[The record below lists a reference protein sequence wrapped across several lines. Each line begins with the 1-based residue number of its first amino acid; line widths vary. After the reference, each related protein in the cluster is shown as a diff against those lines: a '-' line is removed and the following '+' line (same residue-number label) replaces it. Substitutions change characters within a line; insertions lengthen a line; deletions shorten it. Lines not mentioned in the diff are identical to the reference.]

1 MLDQNKNSMEENEEE
16 VVLNEEELENAGEVT
31 EINEEIVPS
40 NEEEVKEEKANEA
53 DDTEEEKVESF
64 IEPVETPKDKVVGK
78 KSFFR
83 NLIAAIVD
91 EAIIGIISVVLLYLG
106 DFILRVAGY
115 FISGKISMLL
125 IIFVVVSI
133 LYPAIMESTKK
144 GNTIGRSI

>member
-16 VVLNEEELENAGEVT
+16 VVLNEEELENADEVT
-31 EINEEIVPS
+31 EINEEIIPG
-40 NEEEVKEEKANEA
+40 NEEQVKEEKANEA
-53 DDTEEEKVESF
+53 NDTEEEKIESF
-64 IEPVETPKDKVVGK
+64 IEPEETPKNKVVGK
-78 KSFFR
+78 KSFLK

-106 DFILRVAGY
+106 DFILRAAGY

>member
-16 VVLNEEELENAGEVT
+16 VVLNEEELENADEVT
-31 EINEEIVPS
+31 EINEEIVPG
-40 NEEEVKEEKANEA
+40 NEEEVKEEKTNEA
-53 DDTEEEKVESF
+53 DDTEEKVESN
-64 IEPVETPKDKVVGK
+64 IEHVEVPADKVVGK
-78 KSFFR
+78 KSFFK

-91 EAIIGIISVVLLYLG
+91 EAIIGVISVVLLYLG
-106 DFILRVAGY
+106 DFILRAAGY
-115 FISGKISMLL
+115 FISGKISMLF

>member
-16 VVLNEEELENAGEVT
+16 VVLNEEELENADEVT
-31 EINEEIVPS
+31 EINEETIPG
-40 NEEEVKEEKANEA
+40 NEEQAKEEKAKEA
-53 DDTEEEKVESF
+53 NDTEEEKIEDF
-64 IEPVETPKDKVVGK
+64 IEPVETSKDKVVGK

-91 EAIIGIISVVLLYLG
+91 EAVIGIISVVLLYLG
-106 DFILRVAGY
+106 DFILRAAGY

>member
-16 VVLNEEELENAGEVT
+16 VVLNEEELENADEVT
-31 EINEEIVPS
+31 EINEETIPG
-40 NEEEVKEEKANEA
+40 NEEQAKEEKAKEA
-53 DDTEEEKVESF
+53 NDTEEEK
-64 IEPVETPKDKVVGK
+64 IEGTIDPVGISKDKVVGK

-106 DFILRVAGY
+106 DFILRAAGY